1 MKLHTNSVFVTLLYW
16 KLELIRNYIKVLHF
30 LFTYSQ
36 QHFIG
41 LSHSNIPYWFDS
53 PDVHIAHDLTA
64 VNILTVTQTAEN
76 WYIILI
82 FICYLIIWYSGD
94 FKIWQ
99 DDSVGKLLAAE
110 SDHLSSF
117 SGQYGGKTVDSQKLS
132 FYFSMYTVVCEY
144 ASACITHTN
153 NTFKR

>member
-16 KLELIRNYIKVLHF
+16 KLELIRNYIMLLHF
-30 LFTYSQ
+30 LFAYSQ

-41 LSHSNIPYWFDS
+41 LSHSNISYWFDS
-53 PDVHIAHDLTA
+53 PDVHIAHDLSV
-64 VNILTVTQTAEN
+64 VNILTVTQTVEN

-82 FICYLIIWYSGD
+82 SLFDIWLFDIYSDD

-117 SGQYGGKTVDSQKLS
+117 SGQYGGKTIDSQKLS
-132 FYFSMYTVVCEY
+132 FYFYMYTVVCEHV
-144 ASACITHTN
+144 SACMHTH
-153 NTFKR
+153 K